1 MTDSELIERALEIAA
16 RAHKGQLD
24 LDGKPVILHPL
35 VVGLMGT
42 CTDEIVAG
50 FLHDVVEDSDYTFG
64 SLLEQD
70 IPAHIVDTLRLLT
83 HAKTETYNTY
93 LERIATSGNRI
104 AIATK
109 WHDLTHNLT
118 HNLERG
124 IRGNHT
130 KQVAKHTRAQSN
142 LRPYY
147 EAIGQ

>member
-1 MTDSELIERALEIAA
+1 MSDSELIEKALEIAIC
-16 RAHKGQLD
+16 AHKGQLD

-35 VVGLMGT
+35 TVGLMGT
-42 CTDEIVAG
+42 CTDEIVVG
-50 FLHDVVEDSDYTFG
+50 FLHDVVEDSDYTFEY
-64 SLLEQD
+64 LLEQG

-83 HAKTETYNTY
+83 HAKTETYDTY

-109 WHDLTHNLT
+109 WHDLT

>member
-1 MTDSELIERALEIAA
+1 MPNSELIEKALEIAA

-50 FLHDVVEDSDYTFG
+50 FLHDVVEDSDYTFE
-64 SLLEQD
+64 SLLEQG

-83 HAKTETYNTY
+83 HAKTETYDTY

-109 WHDLTHNLT
+109 WHDLTY
-118 HNLERG
+118 NLERG

-142 LRPYY
+142 LRPFY

>member
-1 MTDSELIERALEIAA
+1 MTDSELIERALEIATH
-16 RAHKGQLD
+16 AHKGQLD

-35 VVGLMGT
+35 AVGLMGT
-42 CTDEIVAG
+42 CMDEIVAG
-50 FLHDVVEDSDYTFG
+50 FLHDVVEDSDYTFE
-64 SLLEQD
+64 SLLEQG

-83 HAKTETYNTY
+83 HAKTETYDTY
-93 LERIATSGNRI
+93 WERIATSGNRI

-109 WHDLTHNLT
+109 WHDLTY
-118 HNLERG
+118 NLERG

-142 LRPYY
+142 LRPFY

>member
-1 MTDSELIERALEIAA
+1 M
-16 RAHKGQLD
+16 
-24 LDGKPVILHPL
+24 
-35 VVGLMGT
+35 
-42 CTDEIVAG
+42 AG

-64 SLLEQD
+64 SLLEKG
-70 IPAHIVDTLRLLT
+70 IPAHIVDTFRLLT
-83 HAKTETYNTY
+83 HAKTETYDTY

-109 WHDLTHNLT
+109 WHDMP

-130 KQVAKHTRAQSN
+130 KQGAKHTRAQSN
-142 LRPYY
+142 LRPFY

>member
-1 MTDSELIERALEIAA
+1 MTDSELIEKALEIAT

-35 VVGLMGT
+35 AVGLMGT

-50 FLHDVVEDSDYTFG
+50 FLHNVVEDSDYTFE
-64 SLLEQD
+64 SLLEHG

-83 HAKTETYNTY
+83 HAKTETYDTY

-109 WHDLTHNLT
+109 WHDLTY
-118 HNLERG
+118 NLERG

-142 LRPYY
+142 LRPFY

>member
-64 SLLEQD
+64 SLLEQG

-109 WHDLTHNLT
+109 WHDLTHNL
-118 HNLERG
+118 ERG

-130 KQVAKHTRAQSN
+130 KQVAKHTRVQSN

>member
-1 MTDSELIERALEIAA
+1 MTDSELIEKALEIAT

-35 VVGLMGT
+35 TVGLMGT

-50 FLHDVVEDSDYTFG
+50 FLHDVVEDSDYTFEY
-64 SLLEQD
+64 LLEQG
-70 IPAHIVDTLRLLT
+70 IPAYIVDTLRLLT
-83 HAKTETYNTY
+83 HSKTETYDTY
-93 LERIATSGNRI
+93 LERIVISGNRI

-109 WHDLTHNLT
+109 WHDLT

-130 KQVAKHTRAQSN
+130 KQVAKHTRAQSY

-147 EAIGQ
+147 EASIQA

>member
-16 RAHKGQLD
+16 RAHKGQSD

-50 FLHDVVEDSDYTFG
+50 FLHDVVEDSDYTFE
-64 SLLEQD
+64 SLLEQG
-70 IPAHIVDTLRLLT
+70 IPPHIVDTLRLLT
-83 HAKTETYNTY
+83 HAKTETYDTY

-109 WHDLTHNLT
+109 WHDLT

-142 LRPYY
+142 LRPFY

>member
-50 FLHDVVEDSDYTFG
+50 FLHDVVEDSDYTFE
-64 SLLEQD
+64 SLLEHG

-83 HAKTETYNTY
+83 HAKTETYDTY

-109 WHDLTHNLT
+109 WHDLTY
-118 HNLERG
+118 NLERG

-142 LRPYY
+142 LRPFY